1 LIVPYTHLH
10 LSVGIESEI
19 VIEKMKQLNS
29 LLGDFTTLFLGFYM
43 SLFYTEMGREEG
55 EKIRSELALG

>member
-1 LIVPYTHLH
+1 
-10 LSVGIESEI
+10 